1 MFQRDPAIRE
11 KNKKNDASLRDSL
24 TDAYRLCK
32 FIS

>member
-11 KNKKNDASLRDSL
+11 KIKNDASLRDSL